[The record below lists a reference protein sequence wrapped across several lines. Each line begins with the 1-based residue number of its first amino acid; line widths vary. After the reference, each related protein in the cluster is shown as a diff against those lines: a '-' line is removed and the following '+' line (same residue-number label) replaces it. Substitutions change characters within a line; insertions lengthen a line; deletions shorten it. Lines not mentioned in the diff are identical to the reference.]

1 MKPVSFTGPM
11 IASLI
16 LAAIFQL
23 LPASGE
29 WILWKPNFLLLM
41 TLAWI
46 LYVPTQYGIGFAATV
61 GLVADTLF
69 RTTLGHYVLVFALC
83 GAAAYLLSRWLTYFS
98 IFHRIFLI
106 LVLVIC
112 AELLQNMLFAI
123 WDVPMTLGHLPALA
137 LTSALAWPLIDL
149 WVARV
154 HLHHR

>member
-1 MKPVSFTGPM
+1 MKPVNFTGPM

-16 LAAIFQL
+16 LATIFQL

-29 WILWKPNFLLLM
+29 WILWKPNFLLLV

-83 GAAAYLLSRWLTYFS
+83 GAGYLR
-98 IFHRIFLI
+98 
-106 LVLVIC
+106 
-112 AELLQNMLFAI
+112 
-123 WDVPMTLGHLPALA
+123 LP
-137 LTSALAWPLIDL
+137 
-149 WVARV
+149 
-154 HLHHR
+154 